1 MQPPGKRSKGLY
13 ESFVS
18 SREDREDSRDR
29 ERDRERPWERTE
41 RRRRIERNDPP
52 KKGNTVYVYGLGV
65 NEDIIRKPFSS
76 IGKIVHISMEMDKR
90 Y

>member
-1 MQPPGKRSKGLY
+1 M
-13 ESFVS
+13 S
-18 SREDREDSRDR
+18 SRDDREESRDHERDR
-29 ERDRERPWERTE
+29 ERDRPWERTE